1 MCHFGNNFSEI
12 KISLPKEKRRF
23 FFCLKNNNNNNRIYF
38 FRNDSYS
45 KASNR
50 HRWNER
56 HILLT
61 QPQPK
66 QFPQQLGGPAYL
78 HSAPALSAQQ
88 QLAELCTITSGVSAT
103 EAIPAKGKHSA
114 LKQEEWGEI
123 YSLPKVTQSYWN
135 SPRMLSSTKTGYKVR
150 WH

>member
-1 MCHFGNNFSEI
+1 MFWIIIMRMLQHYPFVLIQSQTVCTPSNFAGKWILMCHFGNNFSEI

-78 HSAPALSAQQ
+78 HSAPALSARQ
-88 QLAELCTITSGVSAT
+88 QLAELCTSGVSAT
-103 EAIPAKGKHSA
+103 DC
-114 LKQEEWGEI
+114 
-123 YSLPKVTQSYWN
+123 YSC
-135 SPRMLSSTKTGYKVR
+135 
-150 WH
+150 

>member
-12 KISLPKEKRRF
+12 KISLPKAKWGDSSPV
-23 FFCLKNNNNNNRIYF
+23 KKNNNNNRIYF
-38 FRNDSYS
+38 FRKDSYS

-78 HSAPALSAQQ
+78 HSAPVLSARQ
-88 QLAELCTITSGVSAT
+88 QLAERPPSGVWAT
-103 EAIPAKGKHSA
+103 DAIPAKGKHSA
-114 LKQEEWGEI
+114 LKQEERGEI

-135 SPRMLSSTKTGYKVR
+135 SPRLLSSTKTGYEVR